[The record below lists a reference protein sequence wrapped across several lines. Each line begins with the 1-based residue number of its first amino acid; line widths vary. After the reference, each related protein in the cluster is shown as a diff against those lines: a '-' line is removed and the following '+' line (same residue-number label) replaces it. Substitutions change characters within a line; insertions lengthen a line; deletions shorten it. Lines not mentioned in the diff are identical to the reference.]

1 MSRTP
6 PFRIAPFSRDVPA
19 TPEVTPAATA
29 DTVRTRRGRGQV
41 IAAWGRVNDWRKG
54 LSVLAG
60 MQKRGLEPDIKVK
73 S

>member
-1 MSRTP
+1 
-6 PFRIAPFSRDVPA
+6 
-19 TPEVTPAATA
+19 
-29 DTVRTRRGRGQV
+29 V